1 MKKTITTN
9 GIHIAHYQKV
19 IANIGTKKTP
29 VRKKINQKKEIEKK
43 ENRANYWEDTEKT
56 QPFSIEAP
64 PLQNDERKIVQNI
77 DH

>member
-19 IANIGTKKTP
+19 IANIGSKKTP

-43 ENRANYWEDTEKT
+43 TE
-56 QPFSIEAP
+56 QIIEKIQKKHNLFQKKPP